1 MESSSAVGKNRY
13 RHLISVEWELKIQ
26 KLAVLSAF
34 RVYDSIF
41 KKNIKPKIGYR
52 WGRK

>member
-1 MESSSAVGKNRY
+1 MESSSAVGKKGY
-13 RHLISVEWELKIQ
+13 RHLISVEWESKMQ
-26 KLAVLSAF
+26 KLAVLSTF

-41 KKNIKPKIGYR
+41 KKNIKPEIGYR